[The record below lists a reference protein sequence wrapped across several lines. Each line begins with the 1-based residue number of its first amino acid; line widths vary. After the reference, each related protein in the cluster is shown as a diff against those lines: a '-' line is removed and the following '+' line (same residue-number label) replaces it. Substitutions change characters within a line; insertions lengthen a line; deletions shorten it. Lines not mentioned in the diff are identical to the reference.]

1 MTAVDQS
8 VEYPESTGEASVTVS
23 VTLEEDP
30 GNTGFPNETQ
40 AFSFGLV
47 HDPAVLT
54 GQGINAASILTALNG
69 NTGPDF
75 FDVNSFADGMT
86 VGCVYTFVGTDVLTF
101 ATATDLVTVD
111 YSTVAAGLIGAATP
125 TETQL
130 QFSQTLGTPPVE
142 LVVVVGAASQ
152 GVQGETGTITLTPV
166 TGTGFVRA
174 DINDD
179 AVVNLADAV
188 QLLNALFLGGVTNC
202 DDAADTNDDE
212 LKNIADA
219 VYLLSYLFTSGPD
232 IPEPGGNGSC
242 GTDPVGDAL
251 DCAQYN
257 SCP

>member
-1 MTAVDQS
+1 M
-8 VEYPESTGEASVTVS
+8 
-23 VTLEEDP
+23 
-30 GNTGFPNETQ
+30 
-40 AFSFGLV
+40 
-47 HDPAVLT
+47 
-54 GQGINAASILTALNG
+54 
-69 NTGPDF
+69 
-75 FDVNSFADGMT
+75 NSFADGMT

-101 ATATDLVTVD
+101 ATATELVTVD
-111 YSTVAAGLIGAATP
+111 YSTVAAGLIGAANP
-125 TETQL
+125 TVTQL

-251 DCAQYN
+251 DCAEYN

>member
-1 MTAVDQS
+1 M
-8 VEYPESTGEASVTVS
+8 
-23 VTLEEDP
+23 
-30 GNTGFPNETQ
+30 
-40 AFSFGLV
+40 
-47 HDPAVLT
+47 
-54 GQGINAASILTALNG
+54 
-69 NTGPDF
+69 
-75 FDVNSFADGMT
+75 
-86 VGCVYTFVGTDVLTF
+86 
-101 ATATDLVTVD
+101 
-111 YSTVAAGLIGAATP
+111 
-125 TETQL
+125 
-130 QFSQTLGTPPVE
+130 E